1 MITVFKEVARMKGHN
16 YSSKREAI
24 FKTIAATKSHPSAM
38 WVYEQ
43 LKDEI
48 PNLSLGTV
56 YRNIALFKEQGKII
70 TVANVD
76 GEERIDADV
85 SDHAHFVCEK
95 CNGVYDLVFCEESPL
110 EKELSQKGFVISR
123 KNVVYHGVCCD
134 CCKKEF

>member
-1 MITVFKEVARMKGHN
+1 MKGHN

-24 FKTIAATKSHPSAM
+24 FKTIESTKSHPSAK

-70 TVANVD
+70 AVANID
-76 GEERIDADV
+76 GEERIDADI
-85 SDHAHFVCEK
+85 SDHAHFVCER
-95 CNGVYDLVFCEESPL
+95 CHGVYDLFISEPSPL
-110 EKELSQKGFVISR
+110 EKELSHNGYEINR
-123 KNVVYHGVCCD
+123 KNVVFYGICQKCS
-134 CCKKEF
+134 KN